1 MKLLH
6 KYIFKEP
13 LIPFLMS
20 LSVMALILL
29 AQFLLKNMDKFLG
42 KGLPATLLSELIFYN
57 MAWVIALAVPMAI
70 LISTL
75 MAFGRMSSDNEIT
88 AMRASGMTYS
98 SMIGPA
104 LIFAVIISAFM
115 IYFNNWILPNMNHK
129 ARNLIANITKTNPTI
144 FFKAGQL
151 HDELD
156 GYIFYFESDGEDKN
170 KFKKATIIQY
180 DNQQILKKITSD
192 YAELVE
198 DYNDDVITIKLTD
211 GQIVEVKNNT
221 QPKPNNKIK
230 LSNMPLYKNIQI
242 IKFKKNIIRLD
253 ANDFSFERRDS
264 KYRGDRELTFD
275 AIKDKI
281 NYIEEGVQKDKIT
294 IKNQIAEIN
303 NVLLE
308 NIEENSVIENHLNSY
323 NISKSSIISPDSAII
338 FINDLIKKLPNSIR
352 VKNEDGKYQTVQ
364 RGKFRRELE
373 RSLRIINNEKESIS
387 KQTKSK
393 NKYLVELHK
402 KFSLSIAG
410 IVFILVGAPLGII
423 AKRGKFSI
431 SIAISLIFFLIYW
444 AFLIAGE
451 DFADK
456 GKINPALSMWLP
468 NIILLLIG
476 LLLNLKVISNK
487 NMRFSNIFKW
497 KKGPLKTDV

>member
-6 KYIFKEP
+6 KYIFKEH
-13 LIPFLMS
+13 LTPFLMS

-42 KGLPATLLSELIFYN
+42 KGLPITLLFELIFYN

-88 AMRASGMTYS
+88 AMRASGMTYL

-104 LIFAVIISAFM
+104 LIFATIISAAM
-115 IYFNNWILPNMNHK
+115 IYFNNWILPDMNHK
-129 ARNLIANITKTNPTI
+129 ARNLITNITKTNPTI

-156 GYIFYFESDGEDKN
+156 GYIFYFDSEGKDENNFKES
-170 KFKKATIIQY
+170 TIIKH
-180 DNQQILKKITSD
+180 NNKQIIKTITSRH
-192 YAELVE
+192 AELIE
-198 DYNDDVITIKLTD
+198 DYNDELITIGLKD
-211 GQIVEVKNNT
+211 GYIYESLDNNDE
-221 QPKPNNKIK
+221 
-230 LSNMPLYKNIQI
+230 YRI
-242 IKFKKNIIRLD
+242 IKFKENIIRLNT
-253 ANDFSFERRDS
+253 NDFSFERKDS

-275 AIKDKI
+275 SIKSKI
-281 NYIEEGVQKDKIT
+281 S
-294 IKNQIAEIN
+294 
-303 NVLLE
+303 LLE
-308 NIEENSVIENHLNSY
+308 NKIQKHKTNIENKIIEIDTTLSKYVEKSPEITDYLNDSH
-323 NISKSSIISPDSAII
+323 ISMDKIATSGSAIT
-338 FINDLIKKLPNSIR
+338 FIDNLIKKLPAKITIENENGVTTTISQSKFKRALKRIR
-352 VKNEDGKYQTVQ
+352 RAIEHDKSEIKKKV
-364 RGKFRRELE
+364 
-373 RSLRIINNEKESIS
+373 
-387 KQTKSK
+387 KSK

-410 IVFILVGAPLGII
+410 IVFVLVGAPLGII

-456 GKINPALSMWLP
+456 GKIDPALSMWLP

-476 LLLNLKVISNK
+476 LLLNLKITSK
-487 NMRFSNIFKW
+487 QKMKITNIFKW
-497 KKGPLKTDV
+497 KILPSNKNV

>member
-1 MKLLH
+1 
-6 KYIFKEP
+6 
-13 LIPFLMS
+13 
-20 LSVMALILL
+20 
-29 AQFLLKNMDKFLG
+29 
-42 KGLPATLLSELIFYN
+42 
-57 MAWVIALAVPMAI
+57 
-70 LISTL
+70 
-75 MAFGRMSSDNEIT
+75 
-88 AMRASGMTYS
+88 
-98 SMIGPA
+98 
-104 LIFAVIISAFM
+104 
-115 IYFNNWILPNMNHK
+115 
-129 ARNLIANITKTNPTI
+129 
-144 FFKAGQL
+144 
-151 HDELD
+151 
-156 GYIFYFESDGEDKN
+156 
-170 KFKKATIIQY
+170 
-180 DNQQILKKITSD
+180 
-192 YAELVE
+192 
-198 DYNDDVITIKLTD
+198 
-211 GQIVEVKNNT
+211 
-221 QPKPNNKIK
+221 
-230 LSNMPLYKNIQI
+230 MPLYKNIQI

-281 NYIEEGVQKDKIT
+281 NYIEDGIQKDKIT

-444 AFLIAGE
+444 AFLIEGE
-451 DFADK
+451 DFADN
-456 GKINPALSMWLP
+456 GKINQAL
-468 NIILLLIG
+468 
-476 LLLNLKVISNK
+476 
-487 NMRFSNIFKW
+487 
-497 KKGPLKTDV
+497 